1 MKRRSSPPHATA
13 DSTSPAAA
21 QQIAGITIGAMA
33 AQGDGVAFIGEK
45 RVHIPFTLPGET
57 INALIAGAKGEA
69 TAIDSPSPDR
79 ISPIC
84 KHFGVCGGCSL
95 QHWREGPY
103 AEWKVG
109 LVNAALAREGLAAPI
124 EPLRSYP
131 VASRRR
137 ATFTVRKESREIRL
151 GFNAARSHDLVD
163 LHECPI
169 LLPQIVSALPQL
181 RAALA
186 DAIPNKSEAK
196 LYITAAENG
205 LDCNIEAPRLPA
217 SGVARLTEKLSAGII
232 RMVWNGDVVFL
243 AAAPFVLTGDM
254 KVMLPHV
261 SFLQAVEAC
270 ESDMAAF
277 AVQALA
283 EAKAPKGPVC
293 DLFAGLGAFTFAC
306 GKRTPVT
313 AFEDNANA
321 AAALNGAAKGA
332 SGIKPVKAVR
342 RDLFR
347 NPLGPMEL
355 NVYSA
360 AIADPP
366 REGAEAQCKALAASR
381 IGAVVMLSCNPVTFA
396 RDAAILLSGG
406 FTLSRLAVFDQFKFS
421 PHVET
426 AAVFTRVDSK
436 KGRLVAPA
444 LKR

>member
-33 AQGDGVAFIGEK
+33 AQGDGVALIGEK

-131 VASRRR
+131 LASRRR

-163 LHECPI
+163 LDECPI

-217 SGVARLTEKLSAGII
+217 SGVARLTEKLSAVGII

-243 AAAPFVLTGDM
+243 AAAPFVLTGDV

-283 EAKAPKGPVC
+283 G
-293 DLFAGLGAFTFAC
+293 G
-306 GKRTPVT
+306 
-313 AFEDNANA
+313 
-321 AAALNGAAKGA
+321 
-332 SGIKPVKAVR
+332 
-342 RDLFR
+342 
-347 NPLGPMEL
+347 
-355 NVYSA
+355 
-360 AIADPP
+360 
-366 REGAEAQCKALAASR
+366 EGAERPGLRPFCRARRLHLRLREANARYRLRGQCERGRRAKRRSQGRKRDQAR
-381 IGAVVMLSCNPVTFA
+381 EGGATRPLPQSPRPHGAERVLRRHRRSAEGRRRGAMQGVGRFEDRRSCH
-396 RDAAILLSGG
+396 AILQSGH
-406 FTLSRLAVFDQFKFS
+406 LRA
-421 PHVET
+421 
-426 AAVFTRVDSK
+426 
-436 KGRLVAPA
+436 
-444 LKR
+444 

>member
-109 LVNAALAREGLAAPI
+109 LVKAALAREGLAAPI

-131 VASRRR
+131 LASRRR

-163 LHECPI
+163 LDECPI

-205 LDCNIEAPRLPA
+205 LDCNIEAPGCQHRGWRGSPKSFQPWA
-217 SGVARLTEKLSAGII
+217 SSGWCGTA
-232 RMVWNGDVVFL
+232 M
-243 AAAPFVLTGDM
+243 
-254 KVMLPHV
+254 
-261 SFLQAVEAC
+261 SF
-270 ESDMAAF
+270 SW
-277 AVQALA
+277 
-283 EAKAPKGPVC
+283 
-293 DLFAGLGAFTFAC
+293 
-306 GKRTPVT
+306 
-313 AFEDNANA
+313 
-321 AAALNGAAKGA
+321 
-332 SGIKPVKAVR
+332 R
-342 RDLFR
+342 RRPSF
-347 NPLGPMEL
+347 
-355 NVYSA
+355 
-360 AIADPP
+360 
-366 REGAEAQCKALAASR
+366 
-381 IGAVVMLSCNPVTFA
+381 
-396 RDAAILLSGG
+396 
-406 FTLSRLAVFDQFKFS
+406 
-421 PHVET
+421 
-426 AAVFTRVDSK
+426 
-436 KGRLVAPA
+436 
-444 LKR
+444 

>member
-21 QQIAGITIGAMA
+21 QHIAGITIGAMA
-33 AQGDGVAFIGEK
+33 AQGDGVALIGGK

-95 QHWREGPY
+95 QHWRE
-103 AEWKVG
+103 EVG
-109 LVNAALAREGLAAPI
+109 LVKEALAREGLAAPI

-131 VASRRR
+131 LASRRR

-163 LHECPI
+163 LDECPI

-217 SGVARLTEKLSAGII
+217 SGVARLTEKLSAVGII

-243 AAAPFVLTGDM
+243 AAAPFVLTGDV

-381 IGAVVMLSCNPVTFA
+381 IGTVVMQSCNPVTFA

-426 AAVFTRVDSK
+426 AAAFTRADSK